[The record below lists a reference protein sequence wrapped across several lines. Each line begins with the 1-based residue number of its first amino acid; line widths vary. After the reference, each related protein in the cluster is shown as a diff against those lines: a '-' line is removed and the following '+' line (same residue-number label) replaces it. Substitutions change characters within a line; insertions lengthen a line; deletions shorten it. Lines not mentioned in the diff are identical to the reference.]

1 MVACNHSARANS
13 VENLTEVS
21 TNRLKPDVKLLT
33 VQFIRVICMTSFWQ
47 TAALCALVTAASA
60 TAAVA
65 GGGEDPPAPRTHDW
79 YASALFGG
87 PLPLSQDFV
96 TETVSPGE
104 YKPDWGIGGWFAIGR
119 QLGAD
124 WRADVAVSLVRGYD
138 GKVKFDNGFVNNFD
152 GHSDVVSVLFNA
164 YRTVGRFDTRF
175 GQIAPFL
182 GAGIG
187 FSHFDLEEILGAFN
201 VDHTDTV
208 FVGALHAG
216 YELKL
221 SDRASIVSQYSLA
234 YTGEAEFATV
244 IPGASTVRDASVDLL
259 IHTGIKF
266 ALD

>member
-1 MVACNHSARANS
+1 MPEPQTWVSANHPIHFKKFA
-13 VENLTEVS
+13 
-21 TNRLKPDVKLLT
+21 T
-33 VQFIRVICMTSFWQ
+33 VQFNPVNRMKSVLK
-47 TAALCALVTAASA
+47 TAALAGLLVTASTVA
-60 TAAVA
+60 TLA
-65 GGGEDPPAPRTHDW
+65 GGGDDVPAPRANGW
-79 YASALFGG
+79 YMSALFGG

-96 TETVSPGE
+96 TETVSPGD
-104 YKPDWGIGGWFAIGR
+104 YKPDWGIGGWFALGR
-119 QLGAD
+119 NFGD
-124 WRADVAVSLVRGYD
+124 GWRADVAVSLVRGYD
-138 GKVKFDNGFVNNFD
+138 GKVKFDNGFVNNFE
-152 GHSDVVSVLFNA
+152 GHSDVVSVLFNG

-175 GQIAPFL
+175 GTVEPFL

-187 FSHFDLEEILGAFN
+187 FSHFDLEQILGAFN

-221 SDRASIVSQYSLA
+221 SDKASIVSQYSLA

-244 IPGASTVRDASVDLL
+244 IPGASTVRDARFDLL